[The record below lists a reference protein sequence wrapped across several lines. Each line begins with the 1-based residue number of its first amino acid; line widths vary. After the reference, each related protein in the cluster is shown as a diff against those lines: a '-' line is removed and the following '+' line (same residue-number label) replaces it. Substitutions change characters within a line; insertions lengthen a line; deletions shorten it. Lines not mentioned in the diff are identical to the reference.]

1 MDFVNKYSGMSKE
14 IVNGKMKP
22 HLILENINDLV
33 AILSSSFP
41 YKMEFI
47 NEIQWKKS
55 LNYSESDLIHNSFLE
70 IVHQSYV
77 EQVNHI
83 LDGKKEFKELEKDI
97 RIKTKNGLLVWFEI
111 KKTRYIDN
119 HDRDKILVILK
130 EISRFKE
137 LEEQIK
143 NSEEDLNTITKSI
156 PEIKFWRLFTPK
168 KYEEALNRSYEM
180 LELVI
185 NNIPQYIYWK
195 DNDLNYLGCNN
206 NYAKLIGINSP
217 ERLIGKTNNNIFS
230 NAERV
235 NELNRKEKEILTT
248 GESIY
253 HREEIWEGSTDSP
266 LIIDIN
272 RVPLKD
278 LEEKIVGILVS
289 FQDITEKI
297 EKDKK
302 LRESEQ
308 KYRNLIETSSVGILE
323 LNLVNNNISYINPK
337 LIEILGFDKKE
348 KVTEN
353 EIKKYVPIQDLKEK
367 VQSND
372 NKKLEFKI
380 NDNKGEL
387 KWISGKYVNH
397 YNSAG
402 ELITLRFWLED
413 ITERKKYEDLIT
425 ELNMNFLNFS
435 TEIQDNIKTLLKT
448 CKKLLNAASVVYV
461 SEYNRGKK
469 KFFQLLSTE
478 NNKFSLSKDEFE
490 TNYFL
495 NNFFK
500 KNHDFLQY
508 YNIDRNN
515 SKYSKTDPFIKNNRY
530 VTAFGKKITSDD
542 TSNSII
548 CCFFNGKLEKSAQ
561 NQLVLFL
568 IADAIE
574 IEQKRWKATQHLRKQ
589 NIRLHEMDKLKAEL
603 FSRVAHELKTPLIS
617 IKGYAELMKILYSEN
632 LTQEMI
638 SILKSIETGCRK
650 LETIVNK
657 LLESSRFEQ
666 KKLRI
671 KTKKAN
677 LSILIKKCIEEM
689 QGFAKSRNHT
699 IESNLHEDLT
709 LKFDEEQIHKVLTN
723 LLSNAIK
730 YTPPGGT
737 IKIKSEKYDSKII
750 ISIEDNGIGFKEEE
764 KKYLFKKFGK
774 IERWGQ
780 GWDVDIDGTGLGLYI
795 SKRIIDL
802 HKGEIWL
809 NSEGRNKGSKFYFS
823 LPIIN

>member
-1 MDFVNKYSGMSKE
+1 MSKE
-14 IVNGKMKP
+14 IVNAKMKL
-22 HLILENINDLV
+22 HLVLENINDLV

-41 YKMEFI
+41 YTVEFL
-47 NEIQWKKS
+47 NETQWKKV
-55 LNYSESDLIHNSFLE
+55 LNYSEDDLIDNSFLDIIDE
-70 IVHQSYV
+70 PFLD
-77 EQVNHI
+77 QVNNI
-83 LDGKKEFKELEKDI
+83 LRSKKEYRELEKDI
-97 RIKTKNGLLVWFEI
+97 RLKTKNGLLVWFEI
-111 KKTRYIDN
+111 KKSIYMDN
-119 HDRDKILVILK
+119 IERDKILIILK

-137 LEEQIK
+137 LEEEVR

-195 DNDLNYLGCNN
+195 DNDLNYLGCNS
-206 NYAKLIGINSP
+206 NYAKLIGLNSP
-217 ERLIGKTNNNIFS
+217 ERLIGKKNSNIFT
-230 NAERV
+230 NIEKID
-235 NELNRKEKEILTT
+235 ELNEKEREILKT
-248 GESIY
+248 GQSTY
-253 HREEIWEGSTDSP
+253 HREEIWDVSNNSP
-266 LIIDIN
+266 MIIDIN

-323 LNLVNNNISYINPK
+323 LNLIHNEISYINPK

-353 EIKKYVPIQDLKEK
+353 EIKKYVPIHDLKER
-367 VQSND
+367 VQSNE

-397 YNSAG
+397 YNSEG

-448 CKKLLNAASVVYV
+448 CKKLLNADSVVYV
-461 SEYNRGKK
+461 SEYNKGKQ

-490 TNYFL
+490 TGYFL

-500 KNHDFLQY
+500 KNHDFVQY
-508 YNIDRNN
+508 YNIDIKNI
-515 SKYSKTDPFIKNNRY
+515 KFSKTDPFIKNHLY
-530 VTAFGKKITSDD
+530 STAFGKKITSDD

-548 CCFFNGKLEKSAQ
+548 CCFFNEKLEKSAQ

-617 IKGYAELMKILYSEN
+617 IKGYAELMKILFSEN

-638 SILKSIETGCRK
+638 SILKSIEMGCRK
-650 LETIVNK
+650 LERIVNK

-671 KTKKAN
+671 KTRKAN
-677 LSILIKKCIEEM
+677 LSMLIKKSIEEM

-699 IESNLHEDLT
+699 IESNLHKNLI

-723 LLSNAIK
+723 LISNAIK
-730 YTPPGGT
+730 YTPPGGI
-737 IKIKSEKYDSKII
+737 IKVKSEKYDSKII

-795 SKRIIDL
+795 SKKIVDL
-802 HKGEIWL
+802 HKGKIWMK
-809 NSEGRNKGSKFYFS
+809 SKGRNEGSTFYFS
-823 LPIIN
+823 LPIVN